1 MGVLVAKPLTEE
13 EIEQESLKRLVDY
26 ASFFQNSIEGRS
38 ILRYLKDALDGNA
51 YRPGQDALETHYRLG
66 RRSVYLDIV
75 ASVGEGEE
83 EMARVTKIEPQQE
96 AVMNA
101 AIEDL

>member
-1 MGVLVAKPLTEE
+1 MARPLTEE

-26 ASFFQNSIEGRS
+26 ASFFQNSIEGPR
-38 ILRYLKDALDGNA
+38 ILRYLKDSLDGSS
-51 YRPGQDALETHYRLG
+51 YRPGQDALETAYKAG

-75 ASVGEGEE
+75 AAVGDGLE
-83 EMARVTKIEPQQE
+83 EMEREKVKPQQQE
-96 AVMNA
+96 AMMNV

>member
-1 MGVLVAKPLTEE
+1 MAKPLTEE

-26 ASFFQNSIEGRS
+26 ASFFQNSIEGPR
-38 ILRYLKDALDGNA
+38 ILRYLRDSLDGSS
-51 YRPGQDALETHYRLG
+51 YRPGQDALELAYRAG

-75 ASVGEGEE
+75 DAVGEGKE
-83 EMARVTKIEPQQE
+83 EMAREKVQPQQE
-96 AVMNA
+96 AAMNV

>member
-1 MGVLVAKPLTEE
+1 MARPLTEE

-26 ASFFQNSIEGRS
+26 ASFFHNTIEGPR
-38 ILRYLKDALDGNA
+38 ILRYLKDSLDGSS
-51 YRPGQDALETHYRLG
+51 YRPGQDALETAYKAG

-75 ASVGEGEE
+75 AAVGEGEE
-83 EMARVTKIEPQQE
+83 EMAREKVKPQQE
-96 AVMNA
+96 AAMSV